1 MFAEILFVRCYT
13 YQSES
18 CRLTVEGRN
27 KLSVSEYVAVFLKLH
42 GLLHNCMDLQE
53 AEKCVKI
60 LMTTLTAHV
69 ATESLT
75 SWKLVQV
82 CSNFLLGIKYSV
94 TLFYGHFVQ
103 QQNHPYG
110 NLG

>member
-1 MFAEILFVRCYT
+1 
-13 YQSES
+13 
-18 CRLTVEGRN
+18 
-27 KLSVSEYVAVFLKLH
+27 VAVFLKLH
-42 GLLHNCMDLQE
+42 GLLHNSSNLQE

-82 CSNFLLGIKYSV
+82 CTDFII
-94 TLFYGHFVQ
+94 
-103 QQNHPYG
+103 G
-110 NLG
+110 NTFSGTHSR

>member
-1 MFAEILFVRCYT
+1 MFITIPVSL
-13 YQSES
+13 S
-18 CRLTVEGRN
+18 CRLNVEGRN
-27 KLSVSEYVAVFLKLH
+27 KLSVSEYIAIFLKLH
-42 GLLHNCMDLQE
+42 GLLHNCIDLQD

-82 CSNFLLGIKYSV
+82 CSNWWEFKYS
-94 TLFYGHFVQ
+94 LPLCYGHSVQ
-103 QQNHPYG
+103 
-110 NLG
+110 

>member
-1 MFAEILFVRCYT
+1 
-13 YQSES
+13 
-18 CRLTVEGRN
+18 VEGRN

-42 GLLHNCMDLQE
+42 GLLHNSMDLEE
-53 AEKCVKI
+53 AEKCVKV

-82 CSNFLLGIKYSV
+82 CSNFGKKKNSV
-94 TLFYGHFVQ
+94 AFSPQANYTD
-103 QQNHPYG
+103 
-110 NLG
+110 